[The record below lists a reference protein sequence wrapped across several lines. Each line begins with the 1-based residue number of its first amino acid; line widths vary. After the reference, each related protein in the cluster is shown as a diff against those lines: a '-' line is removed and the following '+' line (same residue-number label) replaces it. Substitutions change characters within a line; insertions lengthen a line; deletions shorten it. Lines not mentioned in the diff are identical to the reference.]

1 MTTKINP
8 DMSTFFKMVEIRESL
23 KDFVIYRGDQLSEPF
38 RRLLDRVDGELLA
51 VQQHL
56 EVRT

>member
-23 KDFVIYRGDQLSEPF
+23 KDFVVVRPLQIVTTSEQI
-38 RRLLDRVDGELLA
+38 D
-51 VQQHL
+51 
-56 EVRT
+56 